1 MIICWHIENNKLYF
15 GKVTRRSWHRAIRG
29 KCGYLL
35 EVKPLKGFEKF
46 NYYPDC
52 VMVELQDAHLTN
64 WIVDTIPLTL
74 RRCLEKEGYH
84 LNIETWELTPLP
96 IARGMITPEEYADY
110 YNEAIA
116 QNTKFWKREEEENE
130 NTQLSYNG

>member
-15 GKVTRRSWHRAIRG
+15 GKVTRHSWRRAIRG

-35 EVKPLKGFEKF
+35 EVKPLKSFEKF

-64 WIVDTIPLTL
+64 WIADTIPLTL
-74 RRCLEKEGYH
+74 HRCLAKEHYH
-84 LNIETWELTPLP
+84 LNINTME
-96 IARGMITPEEYADY
+96 ITPFNESEE
-110 YNEAIA
+110 
-116 QNTKFWKREEEENE
+116 KEN
-130 NTQLSYNG
+130 G